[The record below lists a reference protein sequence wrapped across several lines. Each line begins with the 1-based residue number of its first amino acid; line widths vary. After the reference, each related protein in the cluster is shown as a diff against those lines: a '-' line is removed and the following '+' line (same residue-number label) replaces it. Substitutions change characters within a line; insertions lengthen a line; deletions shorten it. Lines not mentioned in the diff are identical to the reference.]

1 MIPRRNLSLLSNRLA
16 RAGGRR
22 LPESILERDY
32 CIAWFLVGLAT
43 SPLRDALVFKGGTAL
58 KRCYFGAYRFSE
70 DMDFTLGQEIA
81 LGQVLSGLRD
91 FCGEVERLS
100 GVVIRIAREGPDPHA
115 NTHTFYL
122 GYEGPLPGGGKE
134 IKVDITRREWLASP
148 PTSRPVLRGYEEYS
162 DLPDDAKILVY
173 SLAEIAIEKLVA
185 LTDPARNEPRDL
197 YDLWFLLEGDHVR
210 LAEIH
215 EDFRRK
221 RAFKGHGE
229 EPAGEALAR
238 KEARLKRDWERRLGG
253 QMTDLPPFEAV
264 MRSVRRHLRQLG
276 MGGGARD

>member
-16 RAGGRR
+16 RIGGRR
-22 LPESILERDY
+22 LPEAVLERDY

-43 SPLRDALVFKGGTAL
+43 SPVRDVLVFKGGTAL
-58 KRCYFGAYRFSE
+58 KRCYFGDYRFSE
-70 DMDFTLGQEIA
+70 DMDFTLRQEIP
-81 LGQVLSGLRD
+81 LDRILSGLRAL
-91 FCGEVERLS
+91 CGEVERQS
-100 GVVIRIAREGPDPHA
+100 GVVIRLAREDPELHT

-173 SLAEIAIEKLVA
+173 SLAEIGIEKLVA

-197 YDLWFLLEGDHVR
+197 YDLWFLLEGEHVR
-210 LAEIH
+210 LEEIQ
-215 EDFRRK
+215 EDFLQK
-221 RAFKGHGE
+221 LAFKGHAG
-229 EPAGEALAR
+229 ASTGEALVR
-238 KEARLKRDWERRLGG
+238 KEARLKRDWERRLAG
-253 QMTDLPPFEAV
+253 QMTGLPPFEAV
-264 MRSVRRHLRQLG
+264 MRSVRRRFRQHGMLG
-276 MGGGARD
+276 AAGD